1 MRQLRDKARLN
12 DNIHLLQE
20 ATSSELGEVVILCFI
35 QYREAKTIKW
45 GEGGE
50 KEEDIF
56 QTKEQEKT
64 LETDNNKTEI
74 SDLPDKGF
82 KIVVIKML
90 TKVRTMHQQSENST
104 KRQKICE
111 STKQKSQSCRIQ

>member
-1 MRQLRDKARLN
+1 M
-12 DNIHLLQE
+12 
-20 ATSSELGEVVILCFI
+20 
-35 QYREAKTIKW
+35 
-45 GEGGE
+45 EGGE
-50 KEEDIF
+50 KEKDIF

-104 KRQKICE
+104 KR
-111 STKQKSQSCRIQ
+111 